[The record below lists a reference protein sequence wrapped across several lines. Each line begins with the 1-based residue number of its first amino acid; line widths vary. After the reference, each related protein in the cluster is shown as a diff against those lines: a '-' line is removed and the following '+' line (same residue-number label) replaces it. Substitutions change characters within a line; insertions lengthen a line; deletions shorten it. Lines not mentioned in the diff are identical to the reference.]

1 VKHECIRTVV
11 LSREDQAMP
20 KKTDKWL
27 TLAAWLMVPPLF
39 GLLSVMLGQDANW
52 DLRNYHYYNPYSF
65 IYNRMD
71 FDVLP
76 SQVANF
82 YNPLL
87 YVPFY
92 YAVNLFSPR
101 WVGFLLGWIQ
111 GFNFPLL
118 LAIAGRMIPAT
129 RNGENS
135 LWKQDIICFG
145 ISLIGMLGAA
155 NISELGTMFSD
166 NLLSILILSSLW
178 IILSAMRQLL
188 LSAWWIR
195 LGIVIGAGF
204 PAGAAIGFK
213 QPAAIY
219 AIGLCAAFFAL
230 KTPFI
235 NRFLLSF
242 FYGIGVLSGIA
253 ATGGYW
259 LYEMWIRFK
268 NPLFPYFNLLFKS
281 PMATIGDY
289 RDTQYLPDNIGEALI
304 SPFFFGFAPYEFAEV
319 AYRDLRIPLLYV
331 LLLVLLVRIF
341 VDSVSVRQEQQPTRT
356 DPVLDASIWFLLAF
370 GVLSYLT
377 WLKMFAIFRYILV
390 IELLAPL
397 GIWLILDRMIS
408 SRISRYAA
416 AAASFLIVLATL
428 SPADWGRVSWG
439 KDYFGANLPVI
450 EKPEDTIVIMTG
462 ADPSAYLIPLFPKAV
477 RFVRIQG
484 YFTGPSSHPN
494 GYDRLMG
501 NIISRHTGPMY
512 VLFRSYEKSGAISA
526 LDAYGLNLESD
537 SCQAFKPHIES
548 NVAYP
553 LHFCAISKRHDHE

>member
-1 VKHECIRTVV
+1 
-11 LSREDQAMP
+11 MP
-20 KKTDKWL
+20 EKPEKWL

-39 GLLSVMLGQDANW
+39 GVLSVMLGQDANW

-65 IYNRMD
+65 INNRMD

-92 YAVNLFSPR
+92 YAVNLFSPKG
-101 WVGFLLGWIQ
+101 VGFLLGWIQ

-118 LAIAGRMIPAT
+118 LAITRRMIPSKDS
-129 RNGENS
+129 GLDS
-135 LWKQDIICFG
+135 SWKHGGACFG

-166 NLLSILILSSLW
+166 NLLSLLILSSLL

-188 LSAWWIR
+188 CCGWRMKLA
-195 LGIVIGAGF
+195 IVIGAGF

-213 QPAAIY
+213 QPVAIY
-219 AIGLCAAFFAL
+219 AIGLCAAFFVL
-230 KTPFI
+230 KTPFMH
-235 NRFLLSF
+235 RFFLSF

-253 ATGGYW
+253 ASGGYW

-268 NPLFPYFNLLFKS
+268 NPLFPYFNLLFQS

-289 RDTQYLPDNIGEALI
+289 RDTQYLPDNVGEALV
-304 SPFFFGFAPYEFAEV
+304 SPFFFGFAPYEFSEV
-319 AYRDLRIPLLYV
+319 AFRDLRIPLLYV
-331 LLLVLLVRIF
+331 LLLTLLVNRF
-341 VDSVSVRQEQQPTRT
+341 VESVSFRPEQQASRT
-356 DPVLDASIWFLLAF
+356 DPISDSAIRFLLTS

-377 WLKMFAIFRYILV
+377 WLKMFAIFRYSLV

-397 GIWLILDRMIS
+397 GIWLILDRMIR
-408 SRISRYAA
+408 SRIARHVAA
-416 AAASFLIVLATL
+416 GASLLILLATL

-439 KDYFGANLPVI
+439 EDYFGAKLPVI
-450 EKPEDTIVIMTG
+450 EKPEDTLVIMTG
-462 ADPSAYLIPLFPKAV
+462 ADPSSYLIPLFPKAV
-477 RFVRIQG
+477 RFVRIQS

-494 GYDRLMG
+494 GYDRLMES
-501 NIISRHTGPMY
+501 IISRHTGPMY
-512 VLFRSYEKSGAISA
+512 VLYRSYENLGAISA
-526 LDAYGLNLESD
+526 LDAYGLDLESN

-548 NVAYP
+548 NVLYP
-553 LHFCAISKRHDHE
+553 LYFCGVSKRHDHE

>member
-1 VKHECIRTVV
+1 
-11 LSREDQAMP
+11 MP
-20 KKTDKWL
+20 DKFEKRL
-27 TLAAWLMVPPLF
+27 TLAAWLIVPPLF

-52 DLRNYHYYNPYSF
+52 DLRNYHFYNPYSF

-92 YAVNLFSPR
+92 YAVDLFPPR

-118 LAIAGRMIPAT
+118 LAIAGRMIPIAPD
-129 RNGENS
+129 GKNS
-135 LWKQDIICFG
+135 LWKQGAICFG

-155 NISELGTMFSD
+155 DISELGTMFSD

-178 IILSAMRQLL
+178 IILSAMRHLL
-188 LSAWWIR
+188 FSGWRMKLA
-195 LGIVIGAGF
+195 IVIGAGF
-204 PAGAAIGFK
+204 LAGAAVGFK

-219 AIGLCAAFFAL
+219 AIGLCAAFFVL

-235 NRFLLSF
+235 NRFALSF

-259 LYEMWIRFK
+259 LYEMWTRFK
-268 NPLFPYFNLLFKS
+268 NPLFPYFNLFFKS
-281 PMATIGDY
+281 PLATIGDY
-289 RDTQYLPDNIGEALI
+289 RDTQYLPHNLGEALI
-304 SPFFFGFAPYEFAEV
+304 SPFFFGFAPHEFSEV
-319 AYRDLRIPLLYV
+319 TYRDLRIPLLYV
-331 LLLVLLVRIF
+331 LLLALLVKTFI
-341 VDSVSVRQEQQPTRT
+341 DSVSVRPERQPTRT
-356 DPVLDASIWFLLAF
+356 DPVLYSSGWFLLAS

-377 WLKMFAIFRYILV
+377 WLKMFAIFRYVLV

-408 SRISRYAA
+408 SRVARYAA
-416 AAASFLIVLATL
+416 AGACFLLILATL

-439 KDYFGANLPVI
+439 KDYFGANLPAI

-462 ADPSAYLIPLFPKAV
+462 ADPSSYLVPLFPKAV

-494 GYDRLMG
+494 GYDRLMEK
-501 NIISRHTGPMY
+501 IISKHTGPIFI
-512 VLFRSYEKSGAISA
+512 LFRSYEKPGAIAA
-526 LDAYGLNLESD
+526 LDAYGLDMKSD
-537 SCQAFKPHIES
+537 SCRAIKPHIES
-548 NVAYP
+548 NVIDP
-553 LHFCAISKRHDHE
+553 LYFCAVSKRHDHE

>member
-1 VKHECIRTVV
+1 LI
-11 LSREDQAMP
+11 
-20 KKTDKWL
+20 
-27 TLAAWLMVPPLF
+27 VPPLF
-39 GLLSVMLGQDANW
+39 GILSVMLGQDANW
-52 DLRNYHYYNPYSF
+52 DLRNYHFYNPYSF
-65 IYNRMD
+65 IFNRMD

-87 YVPFY
+87 YVPYY
-92 YAVNLFSPR
+92 YAVSFLPPKG
-101 WVGFLLGWIQ
+101 VGFLLGWIQ

-118 LAIAGRMIPAT
+118 LAITRLLIPFKDSGMDSSGGR
-129 RNGENS
+129 GW
-135 LWKQDIICFG
+135 LCFC

-178 IILSAMRQLL
+178 ITLFAMRHLL
-188 LSAWWIR
+188 LSGWR
-195 LGIVIGAGF
+195 MKLVIVIGAGF

-259 LYEMWIRFK
+259 LHEMWVRFK
-268 NPLFPYFNLLFKS
+268 NPFFPYFNLLFQS

-289 RDTQYLPDNIGEALI
+289 RDTSYLPDNIGEALL
-304 SPFFFGFAPYEFAEV
+304 SPFFFGFAPHEFSEV
-319 AYRDLRIPLLYV
+319 AYRDLRISLLYV
-331 LLLVLLVRIF
+331 LLLALLVNKF
-341 VDSVSVRQEQQPTRT
+341 VACVSLKPGQQAIRT
-356 DPVLDASIWFLLAF
+356 DPVFDSQILFLLAF

-377 WLKMFAIFRYILV
+377 WLKIFAIFRYALV

-397 GIWLILDRMIS
+397 GIWLTLDRMVS
-408 SRISRYAA
+408 SRIAKYSAA
-416 AAASFLIVLATL
+416 GASLLVILVTL

-439 KDYFGANLPVI
+439 KDYFGANIPTI
-450 EKPEDTIVIMTG
+450 EKPEDAIVIMTG
-462 ADPSAYLIPLFPKAV
+462 ADPSSYLIPLFPKAV
-477 RFVRIQG
+477 RFVRIQS

-494 GYDRLMG
+494 GYDRLMK
-501 NIISRHTGPMY
+501 NIIAEHTGRLY
-512 VLFRSYEKSGAISA
+512 ILYRSYEKFGAISA
-526 LDAYGLNLESD
+526 LDAYGLDMESD

-548 NVAYP
+548 NVIDP
-553 LHFCAISKRHDHE
+553 LLFCAVSKRHGHE

>member
-1 VKHECIRTVV
+1 
-11 LSREDQAMP
+11 MP
-20 KKTDKWL
+20 DKFEKRL
-27 TLAAWLMVPPLF
+27 TLVAWLIVPPLF

-65 IYNRMD
+65 LNGRMD

-92 YAVNLFSPR
+92 YAVNLFSPK
-101 WVGFLLGWIQ
+101 WVGFLLGWFQ

-129 RNGENS
+129 HDGENS
-135 LWKQDIICFG
+135 LWKQGAVCFG

-178 IILSAMRQLL
+178 IILSKMRHLL
-188 LSAWWIR
+188 FSGWRMKLA
-195 LGIVIGAGF
+195 IVVGAGLL
-204 PAGAAIGFK
+204 AGAAIGFK

-219 AIGLCAAFFAL
+219 AIGLCAAFFVL

-235 NRFLLSF
+235 NRFFLSF

-259 LYEMWIRFK
+259 LYEMWTRFK

-289 RDTQYLPDNIGEALI
+289 RDASYLPASIGEALI
-304 SPFFFGFAPYEFAEV
+304 SPFFFGFAPYEFSEV

-331 LLLVLLVRIF
+331 LLLALLVKIF
-341 VDSVSVRQEQQPTRT
+341 VDSISVRPELQPNQA
-356 DPVLDASIWFLLAF
+356 DPVSKSSALFLLAF
-370 GVLSYLT
+370 GTLSYLT

-397 GIWLILDRMIS
+397 GIWLILERLINP
-408 SRISRYAA
+408 RTARYAA
-416 AAASFLIVLATL
+416 AAAGFLMILATL
-428 SPADWGRVSWG
+428 SPADWGRVTWG

-462 ADPSAYLIPLFPKAV
+462 ADPSSYLIPLFPKSV
-477 RFVRIQG
+477 RFVRIQS

-494 GYDRLMG
+494 GYDRLME

-512 VLFRSYEKSGAISA
+512 VLFRAYEKIGATSA
-526 LDAYGLNLESD
+526 LDAYGLDMNSD

-548 NVAYP
+548 NVKDP
-553 LHFCAISKRHDHE
+553 LYFCAVSKRHDHE

>member
-1 VKHECIRTVV
+1 
-11 LSREDQAMP
+11 MP
-20 KKTDKWL
+20 EKPKTWL

-39 GLLSVMLGQDANW
+39 GILSVMLGQDANW

-65 IYNRMD
+65 INNRMD

-92 YAVNLFSPR
+92 YAVNLFSPKG
-101 WVGFLLGWIQ
+101 VGFLLGLIQ

-118 LAIAGRMIPAT
+118 LAITRRMIPSK
-129 RNGENS
+129 GSCLNS
-135 LWKQDIICFG
+135 SWKYGGVCFG

-166 NLLSILILSSLW
+166 NLLSILILSSLL
-178 IILSAMRQLL
+178 IILSAMRHLL
-188 LSAWWIR
+188 CSGWRMKLT
-195 LGIVIGAGF
+195 IVIGAGF
-204 PAGAAIGFK
+204 LAGAAIGFK

-219 AIGLCAAFFAL
+219 AIGLCAAFFVL
-230 KTPFI
+230 KTPFMH
-235 NRFLLSF
+235 RFFLSF

-259 LYEMWIRFK
+259 LYEMWVRFK
-268 NPLFPYFNLLFKS
+268 NPLFPYFNLLFQS

-304 SPFFFGFAPYEFAEV
+304 SPFFFGFAPYEFSEV
-319 AYRDLRIPLLYV
+319 AFRDLRIPLLYV
-331 LLLVLLVRIF
+331 LLLALLVKRF
-341 VDSVSVRQEQQPTRT
+341 VESVSFRPEQQASRT
-356 DPVLDASIWFLLAF
+356 DPIFDSAIRFLLAF
-370 GVLSYLT
+370 GVLSYLI
-377 WLKMFAIFRYILV
+377 WLNMFAIFRYALV

-397 GIWLILDRMIS
+397 AIWLILDRMIS
-408 SRISRYAA
+408 SRIARHVAA
-416 AAASFLIVLATL
+416 GASLLLILATL

-439 KDYFGANLPVI
+439 EDYFGAKLPVI
-450 EKPEDTIVIMTG
+450 EKPEDTLIIMTG
-462 ADPSAYLIPLFPKAV
+462 ADPSSYLIPLFPKAV
-477 RFVRIQG
+477 RFVRIQS

-494 GYDRLMG
+494 GYDRLMES
-501 NIISRHTGPMY
+501 IISRHTGPMY
-512 VLFRSYEKSGAISA
+512 VLYRSYENLGAISA
-526 LDAYGLNLESD
+526 LNAYGLDLESN

-548 NVAYP
+548 NVLYP
-553 LHFCAISKRHDHE
+553 LYFCGVSKRHDHE

>member
-1 VKHECIRTVV
+1 
-11 LSREDQAMP
+11 MP
-20 KKTDKWL
+20 DKFEKRL
-27 TLAAWLMVPPLF
+27 TLAAWLIVPPLF
-39 GLLSVMLGQDANW
+39 GLMSVMLGQDANW
-52 DLRNYHYYNPYSF
+52 DLRNYHFYNPYSF

-82 YNPLL
+82 YNPLF

-92 YAVNLFSPR
+92 YAIDLFSPR

-129 RNGENS
+129 RDGENS
-135 LWKQDIICFG
+135 LWKHGAICFG

-166 NLLSILILSSLW
+166 NLLSILILTSLW
-178 IILSAMRQLL
+178 IILSAMRHL
-188 LSAWWIR
+188 LSSGWRMNLA
-195 LGIVIGAGF
+195 IVIGAGF

-219 AIGLCAAFFAL
+219 AIGLCAAFFVL

-235 NRFLLSF
+235 NRFFLSF

-259 LYEMWIRFK
+259 LYEMWARFR
-268 NPLFPYFNLLFKS
+268 NPFFPYFNLLFKS

-289 RDTQYLPDNIGEALI
+289 RDTSYLPKSISEALI
-304 SPFFFGFAPYEFAEV
+304 SPFFFGFAPYEFSEV
-319 AYRDLRIPLLYV
+319 AYRDLCIPLLYV
-331 LLLVLLVRIF
+331 LLLALLVKK
-341 VDSVSVRQEQQPTRT
+341 VADSVSIRPAQQPTRT
-356 DPVLDASIWFLLAF
+356 DPVLNASVWFLLTS
-370 GVLSYLT
+370 GILSYLT

-397 GIWLILDRMIS
+397 GIWLILDRMIN
-408 SRISRYAA
+408 SRIARYAA
-416 AAASFLIVLATL
+416 AGASFLLILATL
-428 SPADWGRVSWG
+428 NPADWGRVSWG
-439 KDYFGANLPVI
+439 KDYFGANLPAI
-450 EKPEDTIVIMTG
+450 EKPQDTIVIMTG

-494 GYDRLMG
+494 GYDRLME
-501 NIISRHTGPMY
+501 NIIAGHTGPMY
-512 VLFRSYEKSGAISA
+512 ALFRSYEKLGAISA

-553 LHFCAISKRHDHE
+553 LDFCAVSKRHDHE

>member
-1 VKHECIRTVV
+1 
-11 LSREDQAMP
+11 MP
-20 KKTDKWL
+20 NKLEKWL
-27 TLAAWLMVPPLF
+27 TLAVWLMVPPLF
-39 GLLSVMLGQDANW
+39 GMLSVMLGQDANW

-65 IYNRMD
+65 INNRMD

-92 YAVNLFSPR
+92 YAVNLLPPKG
-101 WVGFLLGWIQ
+101 VGFLLGWIQ

-118 LAIAGRMIPAT
+118 LAITRLMIPS
-129 RNGENS
+129 NGS
-135 LWKQDIICFG
+135 VMDSVWKQGGVCFG

-166 NLLSILILSSLW
+166 NLLSLLILSSLL
-178 IILSAMRQLL
+178 IILSTMRHLL
-188 LSAWWIR
+188 ESGWRIR

-204 PAGAAIGFK
+204 LAGAAIGFK

-219 AIGLCAAFFAL
+219 AIGLCAAFFVL

-235 NRFLLSF
+235 HRFFLSF

-253 ATGGYW
+253 ASGGYW
-259 LYEMWIRFK
+259 LHEMWLRFK
-268 NPLFPYFNLLFKS
+268 NPLFPYFNLLFQS

-289 RDTQYLPDNIGEALI
+289 RDTQYLPANIGEALI
-304 SPFFFGFAPYEFAEV
+304 SPFFFGFAPYEFSEV
-319 AYRDLRIPLLYV
+319 AFRDLRIPLLYV
-331 LLLVLLVRIF
+331 LLLAVLVNRF
-341 VDSVSVRQEQQPTRT
+341 VDVVSVRPEQQTIRT
-356 DPVLDASIWFLLAF
+356 DPVFNSSIWFLLAS

-377 WLKMFAIFRYILV
+377 WLKTFAIFRYILV

-397 GIWLILDRMIS
+397 GIWLILDRMITC
-408 SRISRYAA
+408 RIARNAA
-416 AAASFLIVLATL
+416 AGASFLMILATL

-462 ADPSAYLIPLFPKAV
+462 ADPSSYLVPLFPKEI
-477 RFVRIQG
+477 RFVRIQS

-494 GYDRLMG
+494 GYDRLME
-501 NIISRHTGPMY
+501 NIISRHTGRLY
-512 VLFRSYEKSGAISA
+512 VLYRSYEKSGAISA
-526 LDAYGLNLESD
+526 LDAYGLDLESD

-548 NVAYP
+548 NVLYP